1 MLTSA
6 LPLVLILLAAALLA
20 WRLGAAARVYQDAR
34 GRRFPALPGLGYAAR
49 ALVAPDDYWWGA
61 RLERLTPVEQTA
73 ALGEAARRLG
83 LQSVANLR
91 CPLCGQEMEKALG
104 VSPTGQ
110 IVVPRETTCP
120 TCGFR
125 LDACRHCQ
133 HFRPGAQDGGAGPA
147 WGGMAMRWEI
157 DYTQGACQ
165 LYKEARSVTEVCPP
179 AMANKLLEMGL
190 ESVQAPKAIPD
201 SFVPLEDCRTFTL
214 NEEGLRRSDIRG
226 VDRRRARLLR
236 LESHVKRQ
244 TSNGIH

>member
-6 LPLVLILLAAALLA
+6 LTLALILLATAVLA
-20 WRLGAAARVYQDAR
+20 WRLFAAARVLQDAR
-34 GRRFPALPGLGYAAR
+34 ARRFSTLLSLGYAAR

-61 RLERLTPVEQTA
+61 RLERLTAAEQTA
-73 ALGEAARRLG
+73 VLAEAARRLG
-83 LQSVANLR
+83 LRSVANLR

-120 TCGFR
+120 ACGFR

-133 HFRPGAQDGGAGPA
+133 HFKAGAQTGGAGPA

-165 LYKEARSVTEVCPP
+165 LYKEGRSVAEVCPP
-179 AMANKLLEMGL
+179 PIANKLLEMGL
-190 ESVQAPKAIPD
+190 DYVQTPKAVPD
-201 SFVPLEDCRTFTL
+201 SFVPLEECHTFAL
-214 NEEGLRRSDIRG
+214 DEEGLRRSGIRG
-226 VDRRRARLLR
+226 VDRCRARLLH
-236 LESHVKRQ
+236 LLV
-244 TSNGIH
+244 SNQATLTL